1 MYNIYMATTKQKIAV
16 KKLSENIRNTK
27 SKSTSLG
34 KILRESGYS
43 ESVSKSPQRVTESK
57 GWKELMEECFP
68 TEKIYKIHKKILDKK
83 EIIAYKG
90 EFIKTRQPHSDV
102 KYALDMIY
110 KLKGLYKDNEFSV
123 SINNP
128 TDSMSM
134 EELDE
139 AIENLEK
146 QCRYEYIKEKRS
158 HS

>member
-1 MYNIYMATTKQKIAV
+1 MATTKQKIAA
-16 KKLSENIRNTK
+16 KKLSENIRK
-27 SKSTSLG
+27 QGQK
-34 KILRESGYS
+34 KPMQEILKESGYS

-57 GWKELMEECFP
+57 GWKELMEEYFP
-68 TEKIYKIHKKILDKK
+68 AENIYRIHKKLLNKK

-110 KLKGLYKDNEFSV
+110 KLKGLYKENEFSV
-123 SINNP
+123 NLSST

-139 AIENLEK
+139 EIEHLEK
-146 QCRYEYIKEKRS
+146 QCRYQYIKEKRL

>member
-1 MYNIYMATTKQKIAV
+1 MYMATTKQKIAA
-16 KKLSENIRNTK
+16 KKLSENIRK
-27 SKSTSLG
+27 QGQK
-34 KILRESGYS
+34 KPMQEILKESGYS

-57 GWKELMEECFP
+57 GWKELMEEYFP
-68 TEKIYKIHKKILDKK
+68 AENIYRIHKKLLNKK

-110 KLKGLYKDNEFSV
+110 KLKGLYKENEFSV
-123 SINNP
+123 SISNA

-139 AIENLEK
+139 EIEHLEK
-146 QCRYEYIKEKRS
+146 QCRYQYIKEKRL

>member
-1 MYNIYMATTKQKIAV
+1 MATTKQKIAA
-16 KKLSENIRNTK
+16 KKLSENIRK
-27 SKSTSLG
+27 QGQK
-34 KILRESGYS
+34 KPMQEILQESGYS

-57 GWKELMEECFP
+57 GWKELMDEYFP
-68 TEKIYKIHKKILDKK
+68 AEKIYRIHKKLLNKK

-110 KLKGLYKDNEFSV
+110 KLKGLYKENEFSI
-123 SINNP
+123 SISNAI
-128 TDSMSM
+128 DSMSM

-139 AIENLEK
+139 EIGHLEQ
-146 QCRYEYIKEKRS
+146 QCRYKYIKEKRL